1 MNWHPFDL
9 VKYTI
14 KKYHLFLMEFVVP
27 YNKVYKSLIMTI
39 KDSSLVGVVNCVY
52 NLKSGNLYF
61 YDSFVISEI
70 FEGVTVV
77 KEDLTEVINL
87 IHKHFGFKNPYGLIS
102 HRLHSYSINLLD
114 ILPVTN
120 QFGLLVANAVVGY
133 NDLSFK
139 NFELEKRLLKLDG
152 EVFFDLN
159 DAIAWTNQKVES
171 ARLMSSK
178 KLIKPYSLF
187 HNCNQSLFVS

>member
-1 MNWHPFDL
+1 
-9 VKYTI
+9 
-14 KKYHLFLMEFVVP
+14 MEFVVH

-39 KDSSLVGVVNCVY
+39 KDSSLSGIANCVY
-52 NLKSGNLYF
+52 NLKSGDLYF

-87 IHKHFGFKNPYGLIS
+87 IRKHYGFKNPYGLIS

-114 ILPVTN
+114 ILPVSN

-133 NDLSFK
+133 NEFSFK

-152 EVFFDLN
+152 ESFFDLN
-159 DAIAWTNQKVES
+159 DAIRWTNQKVET
-171 ARLMSSK
+171 AR
-178 KLIKPYSLF
+178 SL
-187 HNCNQSLFVS
+187 SR

>member
-1 MNWHPFDL
+1 
-9 VKYTI
+9 
-14 KKYHLFLMEFVVP
+14 
-27 YNKVYKSLIMTI
+27 MTI
-39 KDSSLVGVVNCVY
+39 KDSSLSGIANCVY
-52 NLKSGNLYF
+52 NLKSGDLYF

-87 IHKHFGFKNPYGLIS
+87 IRKHYGFKNPYGLIS

-114 ILPVTN
+114 ILPVSN

-133 NDLSFK
+133 NEFSFK

-152 EVFFDLN
+152 ESFFDLN
-159 DAIAWTNQKVES
+159 DAIRWTNQKVEN
-171 ARLMSSK
+171 AR
-178 KLIKPYSLF
+178 SL
-187 HNCNQSLFVS
+187 SR